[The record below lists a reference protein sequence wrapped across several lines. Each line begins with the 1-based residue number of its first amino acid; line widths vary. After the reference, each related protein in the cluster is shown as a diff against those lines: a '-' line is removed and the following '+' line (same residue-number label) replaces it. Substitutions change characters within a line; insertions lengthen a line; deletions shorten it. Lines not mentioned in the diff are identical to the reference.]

1 MRLTEINTQNITD
14 DIIKKVL
21 FSTIKSEFLEADCLI
36 IFGCH
41 LKPLLDERLECAIK
55 ILKSKKIDT
64 ILLTGGIG
72 VNGNFN
78 ESEYM
83 KKALL
88 NFGIAENKILV
99 DDRSTTTEENIV
111 NSIQILR
118 DTNLINNKK
127 IVLVSNQAH
136 LRRIGMELKKQLN
149 GDKFDIIYEY
159 PENSIISFDNGKNDN
174 DLRNLATNEVKKII
188 RFIEQGIVDDEE
200 IDFREYR
207 KSCVNRIKPS
217 DMIK

>member
-159 PENSIISFDNGKNDN
+159 PENSIISFDNVKNDN

>member
-21 FSTIKSEFLEADCLI
+21 FSTIRSEFLEPDCLI
-36 IFGCH
+36 IFGCL

-99 DDRSTTTEENIV
+99 DDKSTTTEKNIV

-159 PENSIISFDNGKNDN
+159 PENSIISFDNVKNDN

-188 RFIEQGIVDDEE
+188 RFIGQGIVDDEE
-200 IDFREYR
+200 IF
-207 KSCVNRIKPS
+207 
-217 DMIK
+217 

>member
-21 FSTIKSEFLEADCLI
+21 FSTIKSKFLEADCLI

-41 LKPLLDERLECAIK
+41 LKPLLDERLDCAIK
-55 ILKSKKIDT
+55 ILKSKKVDT

-99 DDRSTTTEENIV
+99 DDKSTTTEENIV

-118 DTNLINNKK
+118 DNNLINNKK

-136 LRRIGMELKKQLN
+136 LRRISMELKKQLG

-159 PENSIISFDNGKNDN
+159 PENSIISFDNVKNDN

-188 RFIEQGIVDDEE
+188 RFIEQGILDDEE
-200 IDFREYR
+200 IDFNLKITR
-207 KSCVNRIKPS
+207 N
-217 DMIK
+217 

>member
-99 DDRSTTTEENIV
+99 DDKSTTTEENIV

-136 LRRIGMELKKQLN
+136 LRRIGMELKKQLG

-159 PENSIISFDNGKNDN
+159 PENSIISFDNVKNDN

-200 IDFREYR
+200 IDF
-207 KSCVNRIKPS
+207 N
-217 DMIK
+217 

>member
-41 LKPLLDERLECAIK
+41 LKPLLNERLECAIK

-159 PENSIISFDNGKNDN
+159 PENSIISFDNVKNDN

-200 IDFREYR
+200 IDF
-207 KSCVNRIKPS
+207 N
-217 DMIK
+217 

>member
-21 FSTIKSEFLEADCLI
+21 FSTIRSEFLEADCLI

-83 KKALL
+83 KKTLL

-111 NSIQILR
+111 NYIQILR

-136 LRRIGMELKKQLN
+136 LRRIGMELKKQLD
-149 GDKFDIIYEY
+149 GDKFDLIYEY
-159 PENSIISFDNGKNDN
+159 PENSIISFNNVKNDN
-174 DLRNLATNEVKKII
+174 NLRNLVTNEVKKII
-188 RFIEQGIVDDEE
+188 RSI
-200 IDFREYR
+200 
-207 KSCVNRIKPS
+207 
-217 DMIK
+217 

>member
-136 LRRIGMELKKQLN
+136 LRRIGMELKKQLG

-159 PENSIISFDNGKNDN
+159 PENSIISFDNVKNDN

-200 IDFREYR
+200 IDF
-207 KSCVNRIKPS
+207 N
-217 DMIK
+217 

>member
-21 FSTIKSEFLEADCLI
+21 FSTIKSKFLEADCLI

-72 VNGNFN
+72 INGNFN

-99 DDRSTTTEENIV
+99 DDKSTTTEENIV

-118 DTNLINNKK
+118 DNNLINNKK

-136 LRRIGMELKKQLN
+136 LRRIGMELKKQLG

-159 PENSIISFDNGKNDN
+159 PENSIISFDNVKNDN
-174 DLRNLATNEVKKII
+174 DLKNLATNEVKKII

-200 IDFREYR
+200 IDFNLKITR
-207 KSCVNRIKPS
+207 N
-217 DMIK
+217 

>member
-149 GDKFDIIYEY
+149 GNKFDIIYEY
-159 PENSIISFDNGKNDN
+159 PENSIISFDNVKNDN

-200 IDFREYR
+200 IDF
-207 KSCVNRIKPS
+207 N
-217 DMIK
+217 

>member
-21 FSTIKSEFLEADCLI
+21 FSTIKSKFLEADCLI

-99 DDRSTTTEENIV
+99 DDKSTTTEENIV

-118 DTNLINNKK
+118 DNNLINNKK

-136 LRRIGMELKKQLN
+136 LRRIGMELKKQLG

-159 PENSIISFDNGKNDN
+159 PENSIISFDNVKNDN
-174 DLRNLATNEVKKII
+174 DLRNLATNELKKII
-188 RFIEQGIVDDEE
+188 RFIEQGILDDEE
-200 IDFREYR
+200 IDFNLKITR
-207 KSCVNRIKPS
+207 N
-217 DMIK
+217 

>member
-55 ILKSKKIDT
+55 IFYT
-64 ILLTGGIG
+64 
-72 VNGNFN
+72 
-78 ESEYM
+78 
-83 KKALL
+83 
-88 NFGIAENKILV
+88 
-99 DDRSTTTEENIV
+99 NI
-111 NSIQILR
+111 R

-136 LRRIGMELKKQLN
+136 LRRIGMELKKQLA
-149 GDKFDIIYEY
+149 GDKFDLIYE
-159 PENSIISFDNGKNDN
+159 
-174 DLRNLATNEVKKII
+174 
-188 RFIEQGIVDDEE
+188 
-200 IDFREYR
+200 
-207 KSCVNRIKPS
+207 
-217 DMIK
+217 

>member
-21 FSTIKSEFLEADCLI
+21 FNTIKSKFLEADCLI

-99 DDRSTTTEENIV
+99 DDKSTTTEENIV

-118 DTNLINNKK
+118 DNNLINNKK

-136 LRRIGMELKKQLN
+136 LRRIGMELKKQLG

-159 PENSIISFDNGKNDN
+159 PENSIISFDNVKNDN

-188 RFIEQGIVDDEE
+188 RFIEQGILDDEE
-200 IDFREYR
+200 IDFNLKITR
-207 KSCVNRIKPS
+207 N
-217 DMIK
+217 

>member
-99 DDRSTTTEENIV
+99 DDKSTTTEENIV

-159 PENSIISFDNGKNDN
+159 PENSIISFDNVKNDN

-188 RFIEQGIVDDEE
+188 RFIEQGIVDDKE
-200 IDFREYR
+200 IDF
-207 KSCVNRIKPS
+207 N
-217 DMIK
+217 

>member
-118 DTNLINNKK
+118 DNNLINNKK

-136 LRRIGMELKKQLN
+136 LRRIGMELKKQLG

-159 PENSIISFDNGKNDN
+159 PENSIISFDNVKNDN
-174 DLRNLATNEVKKII
+174 DLKNLATNEVKKII

-200 IDFREYR
+200 IDFNLKITR
-207 KSCVNRIKPS
+207 N
-217 DMIK
+217 

>member
-159 PENSIISFDNGKNDN
+159 PENSIISFDNVKNDN

-200 IDFREYR
+200 IDFNLKITR
-207 KSCVNRIKPS
+207 N
-217 DMIK
+217 

>member
-21 FSTIKSEFLEADCLI
+21 FSTIKSKFLEADCLI

-41 LKPLLDERLECAIK
+41 LKPLLDERLDCAIK
-55 ILKSKKIDT
+55 ILKSKKVDT

-99 DDRSTTTEENIV
+99 DDKSTTTEENIV

-118 DTNLINNKK
+118 DNNLINNKK

-136 LRRIGMELKKQLN
+136 LRRISMELKKQLG

-159 PENSIISFDNGKNDN
+159 PENSIISFDNVKNDN

-200 IDFREYR
+200 IDFNLKITR
-207 KSCVNRIKPS
+207 N
-217 DMIK
+217 

>member
-21 FSTIKSEFLEADCLI
+21 FSTIKSKFLEADCLI

-41 LKPLLDERLECAIK
+41 LKPLLDERLDCAIK

-99 DDRSTTTEENIV
+99 DDKSTTTEENIV

-118 DTNLINNKK
+118 DNNLINNKK

-136 LRRIGMELKKQLN
+136 LRRIGMELKKQLG

-159 PENSIISFDNGKNDN
+159 PENSIISFDNVKNDN

-200 IDFREYR
+200 IDFNLKITR
-207 KSCVNRIKPS
+207 N
-217 DMIK
+217 

>member
-55 ILKSKKIDT
+55 ILKSKKVDT

-99 DDRSTTTEENIV
+99 DDKSTTTEENIV

-118 DTNLINNKK
+118 DNNLINNKK

-136 LRRIGMELKKQLN
+136 LRRIGMELKKQLG

-159 PENSIISFDNGKNDN
+159 PENSIISFDNVKNDN

-200 IDFREYR
+200 IDF
-207 KSCVNRIKPS
+207 N
-217 DMIK
+217 

>member
-83 KKALL
+83 KKTLL

-159 PENSIISFDNGKNDN
+159 PENSIISFDNVKNDN

-200 IDFREYR
+200 IDF
-207 KSCVNRIKPS
+207 N
-217 DMIK
+217 

>member
-41 LKPLLDERLECAIK
+41 LKPLLNERLECAIK

-78 ESEYM
+78 EAEYM

-136 LRRIGMELKKQLN
+136 LRRIGMELKKQLD

-159 PENSIISFDNGKNDN
+159 PENSILSFNNVKNDN

-200 IDFREYR
+200 IDF
-207 KSCVNRIKPS
+207 NL
-217 DMIK
+217 

>member
-136 LRRIGMELKKQLN
+136 LRRIGMELKKQLD

-159 PENSIISFDNGKNDN
+159 PENSILSFNNVKNDN

-200 IDFREYR
+200 IDF
-207 KSCVNRIKPS
+207 NL
-217 DMIK
+217 

>member
-159 PENSIISFDNGKNDN
+159 PENLIISFDNVKNDN

-188 RFIEQGIVDDEE
+188 RFIGQGIVDDEE
-200 IDFREYR
+200 IF
-207 KSCVNRIKPS
+207 
-217 DMIK
+217 

>member
-14 DIIKKVL
+14 DINKKVL
-21 FSTIKSEFLEADCLI
+21 FSTIKSKFLEADCLI

-41 LKPLLDERLECAIK
+41 LKPLLDERLDCAIK
-55 ILKSKKIDT
+55 ILKSKKVDT

-99 DDRSTTTEENIV
+99 DDKSTTTEENIV

-118 DTNLINNKK
+118 DNNLINNKK

-136 LRRIGMELKKQLN
+136 LRRIGMELKKQLG

-159 PENSIISFDNGKNDN
+159 PENSIISFDNVKNDN

-200 IDFREYR
+200 IDFNLKITR
-207 KSCVNRIKPS
+207 N
-217 DMIK
+217 

>member
-1 MRLTEINTQNITD
+1 MWLTEINTQNITD

-149 GDKFDIIYEY
+149 GNKFDIIYEY
-159 PENSIISFDNGKNDN
+159 PENSIISFDNVKNDN

-200 IDFREYR
+200 IDF
-207 KSCVNRIKPS
+207 N
-217 DMIK
+217 

>member
-159 PENSIISFDNGKNDN
+159 PENSIISFDNVKNDN
-174 DLRNLATNEVKKII
+174 DLRNLTTNEVKKII

-200 IDFREYR
+200 IDF
-207 KSCVNRIKPS
+207 N
-217 DMIK
+217 

>member
-21 FSTIKSEFLEADCLI
+21 FNTIKSKFLEADCLI

-99 DDRSTTTEENIV
+99 DDKSTTTEENIV

-118 DTNLINNKK
+118 DNNLINNKK

-136 LRRIGMELKKQLN
+136 LRRIGMELKKQLD
-149 GDKFDIIYEY
+149 GEKFDIIYEY
-159 PENSIISFDNGKNDN
+159 PENSIISFDNVKNDN

-200 IDFREYR
+200 IDF
-207 KSCVNRIKPS
+207 N
-217 DMIK
+217 

>member
-21 FSTIKSEFLEADCLI
+21 FSTIKSKFLEADCLI

-99 DDRSTTTEENIV
+99 DDKSTTTEENIV

-118 DTNLINNKK
+118 DNNLINNKK

-136 LRRIGMELKKQLN
+136 LRRIGMELKKQLG

-159 PENSIISFDNGKNDN
+159 PENSIISFDNVKNDN

-200 IDFREYR
+200 IDF
-207 KSCVNRIKPS
+207 N
-217 DMIK
+217 

>member
-159 PENSIISFDNGKNDN
+159 PENSIISFDNVKNDN

-200 IDFREYR
+200 IDF
-207 KSCVNRIKPS
+207 N
-217 DMIK
+217 

>member
-21 FSTIKSEFLEADCLI
+21 FSTIRSEFLEADCLI

-55 ILKSKKIDT
+55 ILKSKKVDT

-99 DDRSTTTEENIV
+99 DDKSTTTEENIV

-118 DTNLINNKK
+118 DNNLINNKK

-136 LRRIGMELKKQLN
+136 LRRIGMELKKQLG

-159 PENSIISFDNGKNDN
+159 PENSIISFDNVKNDN

-200 IDFREYR
+200 IDFNLKITR
-207 KSCVNRIKPS
+207 N
-217 DMIK
+217 

>member
-21 FSTIKSEFLEADCLI
+21 FSKIKSEFLEADCLI

-159 PENSIISFDNGKNDN
+159 PENSIISFDNVKNDN

-200 IDFREYR
+200 IDF
-207 KSCVNRIKPS
+207 N
-217 DMIK
+217 

>member
-41 LKPLLDERLECAIK
+41 LKPLLNERLECAIK

-78 ESEYM
+78 EAEYM

-99 DDRSTTTEENIV
+99 DDKSTTTEENIV

-118 DTNLINNKK
+118 DNNLINNKK

-159 PENSIISFDNGKNDN
+159 PENSIISFDNVKNDN

-200 IDFREYR
+200 IDF
-207 KSCVNRIKPS
+207 N
-217 DMIK
+217 

>member
-21 FSTIKSEFLEADCLI
+21 FSTIKSKFLEADCLI

-99 DDRSTTTEENIV
+99 DDKSTTTEENIV

-118 DTNLINNKK
+118 DNNLINNKK

-136 LRRIGMELKKQLN
+136 LRRIGMELKKQLG

-159 PENSIISFDNGKNDN
+159 PENSIISFDNVKNDN
-174 DLRNLATNEVKKII
+174 DLRNLATNELKKII

-200 IDFREYR
+200 IDFNLKITR
-207 KSCVNRIKPS
+207 N
-217 DMIK
+217 

>member
-41 LKPLLDERLECAIK
+41 LKPLLNERLECAIK

-78 ESEYM
+78 EAEYM

-159 PENSIISFDNGKNDN
+159 PENSIISFDNVKNDN

-200 IDFREYR
+200 IDF
-207 KSCVNRIKPS
+207 N
-217 DMIK
+217 

>member
-1 MRLTEINTQNITD
+1 MQLTEINTQNITD

-159 PENSIISFDNGKNDN
+159 PENSIISFDNVKNDN

-200 IDFREYR
+200 IDF
-207 KSCVNRIKPS
+207 N
-217 DMIK
+217 

>member
-21 FSTIKSEFLEADCLI
+21 FNTIKSKFLEADCLI

-99 DDRSTTTEENIV
+99 DDKSTSTEENIV

-118 DTNLINNKK
+118 DNNLINNKK

-136 LRRIGMELKKQLN
+136 LRRIGMELKKQLD
-149 GDKFDIIYEY
+149 GEKFDIIYEY
-159 PENSIISFDNGKNDN
+159 PENSIISFDNVKNDN
-174 DLRNLATNEVKKII
+174 DLRNLATNEVKKIV

-200 IDFREYR
+200 IDFNLKITR
-207 KSCVNRIKPS
+207 N
-217 DMIK
+217 